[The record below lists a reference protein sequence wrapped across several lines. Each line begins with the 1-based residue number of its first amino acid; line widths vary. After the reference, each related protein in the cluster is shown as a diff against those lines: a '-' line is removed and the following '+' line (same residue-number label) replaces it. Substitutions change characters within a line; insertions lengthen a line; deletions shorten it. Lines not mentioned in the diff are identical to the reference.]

1 MLYVIGLSQFEFV
14 TIKSNSL
21 VSVSD
26 TGRMEVQP
34 MIIGVECH
42 VPNNKATFFNNISDA
57 VGVMENIRKKGD
69 EIKFESFIGES
80 VPTIDDLHI
89 YQLSAEVVDM

>member
-1 MLYVIGLSQFEFV
+1 MMYVIGISPFEFV
-14 TIKSNSL
+14 AIKSNSL
-21 VSVSD
+21 VSMSD
-26 TGRMEVQP
+26 SGRMEIHP

-42 VPNNKATFFNNISDA
+42 IPNNKATFFNNLSDA
-57 VGVMENIRKKGD
+57 VGVMENIKKKGD

-89 YQLSAEVVDM
+89 YQLSAEAIEL

>member
-1 MLYVIGLSQFEFV
+1 MMYVIGISPFELV
-14 TIKSNSL
+14 AIKSNSL
-21 VSVSD
+21 VSMSD
-26 TGRMEVQP
+26 SGRMEIQP

-42 VPNNKATFFNNISDA
+42 IPNNKATFFNNLSDA

-80 VPTIDDLHI
+80 VPAIEDLHI
-89 YQLSAEVVDM
+89 YQLSAEVVEL